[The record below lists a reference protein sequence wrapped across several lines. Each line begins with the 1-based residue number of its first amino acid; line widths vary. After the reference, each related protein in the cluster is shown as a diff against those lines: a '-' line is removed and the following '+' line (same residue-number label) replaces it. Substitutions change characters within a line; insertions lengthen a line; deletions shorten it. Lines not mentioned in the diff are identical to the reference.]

1 MNLDEFLAVDRIR
14 SIGGVD
20 PAAGPTP
27 QTGSGQFESVLREL
41 TEAAAQV
48 KAIRQTAPRYT
59 LAHAKRMFPY
69 PEATERSRLTEAL
82 ESAGL
87 VAA

>member
-1 MNLDEFLAVDRIR
+1 MLERVPGFVPCRVQTTRVLAEMGRM
-14 SIGGVD
+14 
-20 PAAGPTP
+20 
-27 QTGSGQFESVLREL
+27 E
-41 TEAAAQV
+41 EAAAQV

-59 LAHAKRMFPY
+59 LAHAKRMFPC